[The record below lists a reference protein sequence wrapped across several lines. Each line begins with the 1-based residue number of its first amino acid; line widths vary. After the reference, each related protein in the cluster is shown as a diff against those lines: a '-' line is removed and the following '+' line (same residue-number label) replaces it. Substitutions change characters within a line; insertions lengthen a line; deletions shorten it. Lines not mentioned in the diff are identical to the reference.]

1 MKKNWIISLFGAVIL
16 LVTQFH
22 PVLAD
27 GIIIPPPIPPCPPGH
42 CPTVIPGV
50 RLYFPLEVKYHHVDV
65 KINDQLAETHVDQV
79 FYNPTDQPVEGT
91 YVFPLP
97 LDAAVSDFTLWV
109 DGEPVKG
116 EVLNAEQAREIYENI
131 VRSQRDPALL
141 EYVGRGAVQASVF
154 PIPPQGER
162 RIELSY
168 SQVLTSDN
176 GLVNYIY
183 PLNTEKFS
191 SKPLDSVSVNVEITS
206 QQPIRAVY
214 SSSHQ
219 VDIQRPDDNTAG
231 VSFEAYKVKP
241 DTDFNLFYSIG
252 EAEAFHVISY
262 RNPGDALDRDGYFMA
277 LLAPKPG
284 AGEVKVAKDLILV
297 LDRSGSMDGEKI
309 QQAKSAVTYILKH
322 LNPEDRF
329 QIITFSSALDRFAD
343 HLQPA
348 SEANRAEDWV
358 AGISASGS
366 TDINRALLEAAAM
379 ADKERPTYLI
389 FLTDGLPT
397 EGVMDTQD
405 ILKNFAQMASENLRL
420 FSFGVGFDVDTM
432 LLDSISRDHHGLSSY
447 IREGQSL
454 DEVLSTFYSRI
465 STPVLTNLK
474 LTYNGISTSE
484 IYPNP
489 LPDLFAGNQVVIAGR
504 YSNGGRIDVKL
515 TGEVNSEK
523 CEFVFTDQNFEVDS
537 RLEKDQANSLPRLWA
552 TRKIGNL
559 LSQIRLNGPDKETID
574 QIVKLSVRFGIVTP
588 YTSYLVTEPVTL
600 GVENQQRV
608 AQDAYQQML
617 AQPTMAA
624 SGPVAVEK
632 AAEQGA
638 MSQADIAPA
647 PPAARQDTMN
657 IQYSG
662 AKTFVLQ
669 DGVWMDTTYDPE
681 KMTPVKVAFLSPDYF
696 RLAKSSPEIGSAL
709 ALGERMV
716 IVVDGQAIEIV
727 AEGTD
732 APILELK
739 PVEKIT
745 PTATAGVEETNLP
758 TAATPKPTLPITDT
772 PGGTPTSSTTGIEI
786 SPWVWLGGFVAL
798 VGLGGFYLIKWKG

>member
-1 MKKNWIISLFGAVIL
+1 MKNSWIISLFGAAFL
-16 LVTQFH
+16 LVSQFQ

-27 GIIIPPPIPPCPPGH
+27 GIIIPPPIPPCTVAP
-42 CPTVIPGV
+42 CPTMIPGV

-79 FYNPTDQPVEGT
+79 FYNPTDQSVEGT

-116 EVLNAEQAREIYENI
+116 EVLNAEQARDIYEDI
-131 VRSQRDPALL
+131 VRSQKDPALL
-141 EYVGRGAVQASVF
+141 EYVGRGALQASVF

-191 SKPLDSVSVNVEITS
+191 SKPLNSVSVNVEITS
-206 QQPIRAVY
+206 PLPIRAIY

-219 VDIQRPDDNTAG
+219 VDIHKSGEDAAK
-231 VSFEAYKVKP
+231 VSYEASNVKP
-241 DTDFNLFYSIG
+241 DTDFSLFYSIG
-252 EAEAFHVISY
+252 IAEAFHVISH
-262 RNPGDALDRDGYFMA
+262 RDPGDAIDPDGYFMA
-277 LLAPKPG
+277 LMAPRPA
-284 AGEVKVAKDLILV
+284 AGEIKVAKDLILV
-297 LDRSGSMDGEKI
+297 LDRSGSMEGEKI
-309 QQAKSAVTYILKH
+309 QQAKSAVKYILQH
-322 LNPEDRF
+322 LNSEDRF

-379 ADKERPTYLI
+379 AEKERPTYLI

-405 ILKNFAQMASENLRL
+405 ILSNFSQTASDNLRL

-454 DEVLSTFYSRI
+454 DEELSTFYSRI

-474 LTYNGISTSE
+474 LSFNGISTSD
-484 IYPNP
+484 IYPFP
-489 LPDLFAGNQVVIAGR
+489 LPDLFAGNQVVIVGR
-504 YSNGGRIDVKL
+504 YSKGGQIDVSL
-515 TGEVNSEK
+515 TGEVNGKTQEM
-523 CEFVFTDQNFEVDS
+523 VFSNQTFEVDS
-537 RLEKDQANSLPRLWA
+537 RLENEQASSLPRLWA

-574 QIVKLSVRFGIVTP
+574 QIVKLSIRFGIVTP
-588 YTSYLVTEPVTL
+588 YTSYLVTEPITL

-608 AQDAYQQML
+608 AEDAYQQML
-617 AQPTMAA
+617 AQPTMAV
-624 SGPVAVEK
+624 SGPAAVEK

-647 PPAARQDTMN
+647 APAARQDTMN

-662 AKTFVLQ
+662 AKTFVLRE
-669 DGVWMDTTYDPE
+669 GVWMDTIYDPE

-696 RLAKSSPEIGSAL
+696 KLAQSSPETASAL
-709 ALGERMV
+709 AIGERMV
-716 IVVDGQAIEIV
+716 IVVEGQAIEIV
-727 AEGTD
+727 SEGTE
-732 APILELK
+732 APGLELK
-739 PVEKIT
+739 PVGKTT
-745 PTATAGVEETNLP
+745 PAASNGTEATNLP
-758 TAATPKPTLPITDT
+758 TDSTPEPVSTQTGNLNILPTP
-772 PGGTPTSSTTGIEI
+772 STVRGEI
-786 SPWVWLGGFVAL
+786 NPWLFLGGFVAL
-798 VGLGGFYLIKWKG
+798 VGLGGFFLIKWRG